1 MTVRNSNPPP
11 PTRMVKR
18 DRLPTLQEVL
28 SRNTR
33 PPVDLYCYYLFLQRE
48 GSEDMLDFWL
58 DVHQHENLVR
68 AYFKDLAKNG
78 RSVKEEW
85 PRYYDI
91 AKKRGSAWNGLNGVT
106 QDASSQHAGDDSRDG
121 DHTRETTVNNE
132 QSEWMAN
139 NSNEAVTA
147 AAGDARKGRDTL
159 TAEDINAAAR
169 DMQRTPSPT
178 SNGPRPN
185 LTANFSPTLRALYPH
200 DREEQMSPPSP
211 SQQEFATASSKTTA
225 AAHGRRSI
233 GGIASSLR
241 GKKSSAMPYI
251 PRDSAITRTDLVAS
265 AERIYMRYLM
275 PGAEKE
281 IYLPNVLRINSFPI
295 SSSQIPQ
302 TYPEPDYD
310 LENDTLARVPD
321 MFHSQKE
328 WVYRAMEQDSFP
340 RFLRSKAFGN
350 LTPISAMIRL
360 VLGLLLMWI
369 ALSTAFSFIFLDVK
383 PKSKR
388 LWVSRAPLVFLNRTS
403 AQTLTLFAFSL
414 CLSIADHPT
423 LLAGLPMHHLI
434 CLRSRSA
441 DGVLGRL

>member
-1 MTVRNSNPPP
+1 M
-11 PTRMVKR
+11 KR

-28 SRNTR
+28 SRSTR

-68 AYFKDLAKNG
+68 AYFKDLTKNG

-85 PRYYDI
+85 PRYYEV

-106 QDASSQHAGDDSRDG
+106 RDAAASASADEKDGAGLESG
-121 DHTRETTVNNE
+121 DHTRETTVNND
-132 QSEWMAN
+132 
-139 NSNEAVTA
+139 NSLSQERSSTP
-147 AAGDARKGRDTL
+147 AGAFGDMRRPRDTL
-159 TAEDINAAAR
+159 MPEELMQNAR
-169 DMQRTPSPT
+169 DMQRTPSPN

-185 LTANFSPTLRALYPH
+185 FTANFSPALRALYPH
-200 DREEQMSPPSP
+200 DREDETPSP
-211 SQQEFATASSKTTA
+211 HQEYTTASSRATA
-225 AAHGRRSI
+225 RRSI
-233 GGIASSLR
+233 GGIASSIR

-265 AERIYMRYLM
+265 AERIFTRYLT

-281 IYLPNVLRINSFPI
+281 IYLPNVLRITSFPI
-295 SSSQIPQ
+295 SAGQLPQ

-310 LENDTLARVPD
+310 LESDTLARVPD

-369 ALSTAFSFIFLDVK
+369 ALSTAFSFIFLDLK
-383 PKSKR
+383 PKAKR
-388 LWVSRAPLVFLNRTS
+388 LWVRFCNPY
-403 AQTLTLFAFSL
+403 
-414 CLSIADHPT
+414 P
-423 LLAGLPMHHLI
+423 
-434 CLRSRSA
+434 
-441 DGVLGRL
+441 

>member
-1 MTVRNSNPPP
+1 MPERTSHPPP
-11 PTRMVKR
+11 ARMVKR

-91 AKKRGSAWNGLNGVT
+91 AKRRGSAWNGLNGVT
-106 QDASSQHAGDDSRDG
+106 QDASADDGEKSHDNDG
-121 DHTRETTVNNE
+121 GHTRETTVNNE
-132 QSEWMAN
+132 QSEWMN
-139 NSNEAVTA
+139 NENSNTTA
-147 AAGDARKGRDTL
+147 SAAEGEVRRGRDTL
-159 TAEDINAAAR
+159 TAEDIVSNAR
-169 DMQRTPSPT
+169 EMQRTPSPS

-211 SQQEFATASSKTTA
+211 SQQEFTTASSKNT
-225 AAHGRRSI
+225 AHGRRSI
-233 GGIASSLR
+233 GGIASSIR

-281 IYLPNVLRINSFPI
+281 IYLPNVLRISSFPI
-295 SSSQIPQ
+295 SSAQLPQ
-302 TYPEPDYD
+302 TYPEPDYV

-328 WVYRAMEQDSFP
+328 WVYRTMEQDSFP

-383 PKSKR
+383 PKAKR
-388 LWVSRAPLVFLNRTS
+388 LWVSDSMVAHPWV
-403 AQTLTLFAFSL
+403 L
-414 CLSIADHPT
+414 C
-423 LLAGLPMHHLI
+423 
-434 CLRSRSA
+434 
-441 DGVLGRL
+441 

>member
-1 MTVRNSNPPP
+1 
-11 PTRMVKR
+11 
-18 DRLPTLQEVL
+18 
-28 SRNTR
+28 
-33 PPVDLYCYYLFLQRE
+33 
-48 GSEDMLDFWL
+48 MLDFWL

-106 QDASSQHAGDDSRDG
+106 KDASDDSND
-121 DHTRETTVNNE
+121 DINLEKEASHTRETTVNNE
-132 QSEWMAN
+132 LGWADQG
-139 NSNEAVTA
+139 NEI
-147 AAGDARKGRDTL
+147 RRGRDTL
-159 TAEDINAAAR
+159 TAEDIISKSR
-169 DMQRTPSPT
+169 EMQRTPSPT

-211 SQQEFATASSKTTA
+211 SQQAFATASSKSATQ
-225 AAHGRRSI
+225 GRRSL
-233 GGIASSLR
+233 GGIAASIR
-241 GKKSSAMPYI
+241 NKKASAQPYI
-251 PRDSAITRTDLVAS
+251 HRDSAITRQDLVAS
-265 AERIYMRYLM
+265 AERIYFRYLM

-281 IYLPNVLRINSFPI
+281 IYLPNVLRITSFPI
-295 SSSQIPQ
+295 SANQLPQ
-302 TYPEPDYD
+302 TYPQPDYD

-360 VLGLLLMWI
+360 ILGLLLMWI
-369 ALSTAFSFIFLDVK
+369 ALSTAFSFVFLDVR
-383 PKSKR
+383 PKTKR
-388 LWVSRAPLVFLNRTS
+388 LWVSFILWMSSFLVWLIRCS
-403 AQTLTLFAFSL
+403 PGHFSL
-414 CLSIADHPT
+414 LASVPMYNIICIRFGPSDGILGRVGGCKCRLNCLI
-423 LLAGLPMHHLI
+423 LAGLALTDTQLSLFLQKAFHY
-434 CLRSRSA
+434 LRIREPYVKKLLFGRS
-441 DGVLGRL
+441 VW